1 MDVIYRYI
9 RGSNIGMMG
18 KLNQHSDTFT
28 PDMNNIPPANEVISK
43 KILDKLD
50 NAKVYPKFRGSMGII
65 YAGYYDGK
73 KIAIKIVPESTK
85 KIVNDETWVLNCLG
99 ICNIVNKSM
108 IDVVKDLELRIKN
121 ELSMDVEYKNW
132 SLINQDTLKSF
143 GCRTVR
149 PIHSLCDSDHFV
161 YEYENYKSMR
171 TYIDILDVAKK
182 NDIYMRI
189 ASMYLQSQMN
199 NIFIGDLNCGNFLYD
214 KDLDEIIVIDYG
226 CVMETNEKFRKCMNI
241 FLYNILY
248 ADTKY
253 LVSTFCNNS
262 NKCEILLNQI
272 QNLLN
277 DVETDFANL
286 KLDLVI
292 FDINAITGS
301 RFRPETITI
310 LRSLSHLLLLAK
322 KMEIKLNIRKIIV
335 KYTPF
340 DGNISKYQPT
350 NINELLL

>member
-1 MDVIYRYI
+1 ML
-9 RGSNIGMMG
+9 G
-18 KLNQHSDTFT
+18 KLNQHTDTFT
-28 PDMNNIPPANEVISK
+28 PDMNSIPPANEVISK

-50 NAKVYPKFRGSMGII
+50 NTKVYPKFRGSMGII
-65 YAGYYDGK
+65 YAGVYNDK

-85 KIVNDETWVLNCLG
+85 KVVNDEAWVLSCLG

-108 IDVVKDLELRIKN
+108 VDVVKDLELRIKN
-121 ELSMDVEYKNW
+121 ELSMDMEYKNW

-161 YEYENYKSMR
+161 YEYELYKSLR
-171 TYIDILDVAKK
+171 TYIPILNHSKK
-182 NDIYMRI
+182 IDIYMRI
-189 ASMYLQSQMN
+189 VSMYLQSQMN

-214 KDLDEIIVIDYG
+214 EKLDEIIVIDYG
-226 CVMETNEKFRKCMNI
+226 CVMETNQKFRTCMNI

-248 ADTKY
+248 ANTKY

-262 NKCEILLNQI
+262 KKCEVLLNQI
-272 QNLLN
+272 QHLLS

-286 KLDLVI
+286 ELDLVI
-292 FDINAITGS
+292 FDIDAITGS
-301 RFRPETITI
+301 KFRPETITI

-322 KMEIKLNIRKIIV
+322 KMEIKLNIRKILI

-350 NINELLL
+350 NIDVLL